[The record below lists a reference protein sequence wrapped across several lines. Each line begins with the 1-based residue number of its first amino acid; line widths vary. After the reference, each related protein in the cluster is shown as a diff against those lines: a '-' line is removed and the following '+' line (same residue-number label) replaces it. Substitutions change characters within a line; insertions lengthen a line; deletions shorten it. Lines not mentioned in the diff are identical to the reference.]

1 MEHFELTLKILGALV
16 SLLGLVAGIYNIAT
30 SRTHAKQLAKE
41 RHDTDRLDQVC
52 VLAAKTEQ
60 RVSSLEGR
68 HTSLENRVDR
78 RLDQIAGDIGKVKD
92 LFTEYIIKNH

>member
-1 MEHFELTLKILGALV
+1 MQTLELTLKLLGALV
-16 SLLGLVAGIYNIAT
+16 SLLGLAAGIYNIVT
-30 SRTHAKQLAKE
+30 SRSHSKQLAKE

-60 RVSSLEGR
+60 RVTGLEGR
-68 HTSLENRVDR
+68 HNSLENRVDR

>member
-1 MEHFELTLKILGALV
+1 MEHFELTLKILGAIV
-16 SLLGLVAGIYNIAT
+16 SLLGLVAGIYNIVT

-60 RVSSLEGR
+60 RVNDLQGRHNSLE
-68 HTSLENRVDR
+68 SRVDR
-78 RLDQIAGDIGKVKD
+78 RLDQIANDIGKVKD
-92 LFTEYIIKNH
+92 LFTDYLIKH